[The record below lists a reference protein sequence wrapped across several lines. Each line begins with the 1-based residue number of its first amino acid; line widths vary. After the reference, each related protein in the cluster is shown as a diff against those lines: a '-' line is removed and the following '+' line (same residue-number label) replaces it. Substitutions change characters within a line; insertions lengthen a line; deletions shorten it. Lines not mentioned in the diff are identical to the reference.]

1 MSTKFFPKRGVP
13 CNFFLFF
20 AKVAGNAL
28 DGRAGVCYD
37 EIVPRMRLLWSVQ
50 PDTGHVCGKNFYD
63 MEEPEMKK
71 TKKLAALVL
80 AMLMAFSLMA
90 VTASAYDEGEHVYD
104 CTVCCEEEGIMP
116 LGPVDPAG
124 PPCIICGGS
133 TAWTLIRHDN
143 AGLPVYGYMCVR
155 GCRV

>member
-1 MSTKFFPKRGVP
+1 MMGLCQGRGP
-13 CNFFLFF
+13 
-20 AKVAGNAL
+20 
-28 DGRAGVCYD
+28 
-37 EIVPRMRLLWSVQ
+37 LWSVQ